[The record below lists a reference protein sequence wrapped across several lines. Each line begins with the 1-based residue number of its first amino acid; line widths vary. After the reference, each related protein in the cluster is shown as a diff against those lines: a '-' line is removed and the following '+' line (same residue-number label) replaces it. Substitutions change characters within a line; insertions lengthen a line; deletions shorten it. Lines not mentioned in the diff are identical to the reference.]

1 MSGIGR
7 RWKNVGKLVEKVDL
21 KAHRAVSKRSK
32 TKQIK
37 QTQPKASKR
46 SKVKQI
52 KLIMNL
58 NLYLIM
64 ILIVIVRGLR
74 PLPAQQSKLASQKV
88 QWADNVTMTNA
99 EHQKLL
105 DAHGPADTALMI
117 EHLSHYKAA
126 NGKHYDS
133 DYRAILA
140 WVTKW
145 LSEQKGTKTGAAQ
158 RPSKAPTPMPPT
170 QESLAEQEQRILANE
185 RWMRDFLESQREDEQ
200 DE

>member
-21 KAHRAVSKRSK
+21 KVHRAASKRSK

-74 PLPAQQSKLASQKV
+74 PLPA
-88 QWADNVTMTNA
+88 
-99 EHQKLL
+99 
-105 DAHGPADTALMI
+105 
-117 EHLSHYKAA
+117 
-126 NGKHYDS
+126 
-133 DYRAILA
+133 RA
-140 WVTKW
+140 
-145 LSEQKGTKTGAAQ
+145 
-158 RPSKAPTPMPPT
+158 
-170 QESLAEQEQRILANE
+170 
-185 RWMRDFLESQREDEQ
+185 
-200 DE
+200 

>member
-74 PLPAQQSKLASQKV
+74 PLPA
-88 QWADNVTMTNA
+88 
-99 EHQKLL
+99 
-105 DAHGPADTALMI
+105 
-117 EHLSHYKAA
+117 
-126 NGKHYDS
+126 
-133 DYRAILA
+133 RA
-140 WVTKW
+140 
-145 LSEQKGTKTGAAQ
+145 
-158 RPSKAPTPMPPT
+158 
-170 QESLAEQEQRILANE
+170 
-185 RWMRDFLESQREDEQ
+185 
-200 DE
+200 